1 MHKVEPAGLEFDAGG
16 HPYSRRYGD
25 VYASRDGALG
35 QARHVFLGGN
45 DLPPRWARREQ
56 FVVLETGFGL
66 GINFLAAWQAWRD
79 DPARPARLHF
89 VSVERH
95 PLAAADLLRAAPE
108 PLRVLAAQLAE
119 QWPLPLPG
127 LHRLGF
133 EGERVVLTLAL
144 GEAAA
149 VVPQLVLGADA
160 FFLDGFA
167 PDRNP
172 DMWSPPLVKALARL
186 ARPGATLATWC
197 TARSVRDA
205 LEVCGFAVER
215 RAGYGHKREMQL
227 MPASGVPWSSAPA
240 WPAVPPHRRWRG
252 AAGRS
257 TWSRRAA
264 GRRAAPRRCRGAC
277 CIRRSRPTTTCWR
290 A

>member
-1 MHKVEPAGLEFDAGG
+1 MQKVEPAALEFDAGG
-16 HPYSRRYGD
+16 HPYSSRYGD

-45 DLPPRWARREQ
+45 ELPLRWAGRGQ

-66 GINFLAAWQAWRD
+66 GTNFLAAWQAWRD
-79 DPARPARLHF
+79 DPERPGRLHF

-95 PLAAADLLRAAPE
+95 PLAAADLQRAAPA
-108 PLRVLAAQLAE
+108 PLQPLALQLAA

-127 LHRLGF
+127 LHRLPF

-144 GEAAA
+144 GDAAELL
-149 VVPQLVLGADA
+149 PQLLLGADA

-172 DMWSPPLVKALARL
+172 AMWSPPLVKALARL

-197 TARSVRDA
+197 TAGA
-205 LEVCGFAVER
+205 LR
-215 RAGYGHKREMQL
+215 
-227 MPASGVPWSSAPA
+227 
-240 WPAVPPHRRWRG
+240 
-252 AAGRS
+252 
-257 TWSRRAA
+257 
-264 GRRAAPRRCRGAC
+264 
-277 CIRRSRPTTTCWR
+277 
-290 A
+290 